1 MKRYSF
7 FVSLIAVASA
17 CLALMANLISGR
29 LGYFGPFIAPMG
41 VFFFPLIYVLSDVTS
56 EVYGYRVSRYIAWI
70 SALINVFFVAGIMLV
85 VSINTPAPW
94 CIDTDNAI
102 KSLLVGTSGISG
114 MLRVSIAGIIG
125 SVLGG
130 WVNDVIFQ
138 FFKHKEGDKGFAK
151 RKFLSSF
158 GAEIVDTTVFI
169 TLGFMFSSGWSIQMY
184 FVQFILKY
192 VVEVITEPLAH
203 LLANKL
209 KKYEGKEVFEDR
221 NKFNI
226 FGFEKKVKN
235 V

>member
-1 MKRYSF
+1 MKKYSF
-7 FVSLIAVASA
+7 YVSLIAVASG

-41 VFFFPLIYVLSDVTS
+41 VFFFPLVYVLSDVTS

-85 VSINTPAPW
+85 VSFNKPAPW

-114 MLRVSIAGIIG
+114 MLRVSIAGIMG

-130 WVNDVIFQ
+130 WVNDIIFQ
-138 FFKHKEGDKGFAK
+138 YMKHQEGDKGFAK

-158 GAEIVDTTVFI
+158 GAEIVDTFIFI
-169 TLGFMFSSGWSIQMY
+169 TLGFLFSEGWSVRMY
-184 FVQFILKY
+184 FVQFVLKY
-192 VVEVITEPLAH
+192 TACKCHCL
-203 LLANKL
+203 
-209 KKYEGKEVFEDR
+209 D
-221 NKFNI
+221 
-226 FGFEKKVKN
+226 
-235 V
+235 

>member
-1 MKRYSF
+1 MRRYSF
-7 FVSLIAVASA
+7 FVTLIAVASG

-56 EVYGYRVSRYIAWI
+56 EVYGYRISRWIAWI

-85 VSINTPAPW
+85 VSLNKPAPW

-102 KSLLVGTSGISG
+102 KSLLVGTSGVSG

-130 WVNDVIFQ
+130 WSNDVIFQ
-138 FFKHKEGDKGFAK
+138 YFRHKNGEKGFAK
-151 RKFLSSF
+151 RKLLSSF
-158 GAEIVDTTVFI
+158 CAEMVDTFTFI
-169 TLGFMFSSGWSIQMY
+169 TLGFLFTEGWSIQMY
-184 FVQFILKY
+184 FVQFVLKY
-192 VVEVITEPLAH
+192 AVEVITEPVAK
-203 LLANKL
+203 LLAESLRNR
-209 KKYEGKEVFEDR
+209 EGSEVFEDR

-226 FGFEKKVKN
+226 FGFEKN
-235 V
+235 